1 MKMDTFTHSRL
12 EGDLVAR
19 GRNGAAPFSPDFAIW
34 ADTEARAL
42 PGDRSP
48 KLSLPRQGFSIPR
61 PRLRALM
68 AGLAGGGVITL
79 VAGPGYG
86 KTATVADLLLS
97 WEPTSAYLALDEDDR
112 DPERLL
118 VLLAQM
124 VDAVCPGVCDRI
136 EHVLSSDER
145 REEIR
150 SEAEGLLLDE
160 LRSQCSHGVALG
172 FDDLHSIEGSPA
184 EALLG
189 RFLAACPSEWL
200 VLASSRKR
208 LTLDLGFRANQ
219 GRMLDLGAR
228 RLRLTPTE
236 VAVWARSAWGLE
248 LTHTDARAVW
258 RMTEGWPVALV
269 LAGAHLGRRGQL
281 PNKSRLLGLSRHGRQ
296 LSEYLAKEFFS
307 SQEPATAAFFMEGF
321 PLERVVFPRDGAL
334 FSCGADPAERL
345 CEELVDGGFLV
356 ARTGHRTYA
365 LHRLVRDFAE
375 SRARTTHP
383 DNAAA
388 HIVRAASHLESAGEP
403 RAALALYLRS
413 GHLHLATGV
422 LRELMGS
429 SPNVA
434 QIIARPEWLAM
445 LPPEAVGTEPWLL
458 TLRARLLQDKG
469 DWREA
474 EPAFASARRHFER
487 AGERSGVFHA
497 AQGQAFCLYLL
508 GRYDE
513 CLSALTRAEAM
524 CSGAEE
530 RAEIN
535 VNIGSVLLGLCRWDD
550 AVERFELALV
560 GTSRERRQ
568 ALETRIAG
576 HRARLF
582 LLRGRHAIAREWA
595 VRAVRMSCD
604 QSALSHA
611 TMLNTA
617 ATLGYLSGCYEE
629 ARSQAE
635 AARALINARGLVF
648 LDAPSRLTLAGI
660 HMGTGDFRAAVDLL
674 RGSLEASV
682 QAGDIEAAVWAE
694 DMLAQLCRCNR
705 NPRRAL
711 EHHARALQL
720 IDGNSLSDA
729 DRTRVVCGL
738 GMDLCAAGRA
748 EEAMPHL
755 KKAEESSRRL
765 SFEASLSQA
774 QFYLGWLH
782 ACAGDEGS
790 ASRALSEALRLAQT
804 NRYVHF
810 YRLEARVATPI
821 LALCA
826 RFGLDEF
833 IEAEILPGLPRQR
846 VQYYRMLSEG
856 PTYPTDVPLGTSPPP
871 RMAPV
876 AQPAVS
882 LSDQESTL
890 NSAFDRLTSREVEIL
905 LMVAEGLPNKVI
917 ASRLYITEKTIKTH
931 TNNIYRKLEVSNR
944 LQAVL
949 RYQDYQRLP
958 AGKRATRHS
967 DRPPRGS

>member
-1 MKMDTFTHSRL
+1 MDTFTHRRP
-12 EGDLVAR
+12 EPDVVAR
-19 GRNGAAPFSPDFAIW
+19 RRNGAASFSPDFAIW

-42 PGDRSP
+42 PDDRSP
-48 KLSLPRQGFSIPR
+48 KLSMPRQGFSIPR

-68 AGLAGGGVITL
+68 VGLAGGGVITL

-86 KTATVADLLLS
+86 KTATMADLLNS
-97 WEPTSAYLALDEDDR
+97 WEHASAYLALDEDDR
-112 DPERLL
+112 DPERLVL
-118 VLLAQM
+118 LLAQM
-124 VDAVCPGVCDRI
+124 IDAVCPGAADRI
-136 EHVLSSDER
+136 ERVLSSGDS
-145 REEIR
+145 REETC

-160 LRSQCSHGVALG
+160 LRSERSRGIALG
-172 FDDLHSIEGSPA
+172 FDDLHSIEGSSA
-184 EALLG
+184 EKLLG
-189 RFLAACPSEWL
+189 RFLAACPAEWL

-208 LTLDLGFRANQ
+208 LTLDLGFRATQ
-219 GRMLDLGAR
+219 GRILDLGAR

-236 VAVWARSAWGLE
+236 VAVWARNAWGLE
-248 LTHTDARAVW
+248 LSHTDARAVW

-281 PNKSRLLGLSRHGRQ
+281 PTKSRLLGLSRHGRQ
-296 LSEYLAKEFFS
+296 LSEYLAREFFS
-307 SQEPATAAFFMEGF
+307 SQEPATAEFFMESF
-321 PLERVVFPRDGAL
+321 PLERVVFPRDGVL
-334 FSCGADPAERL
+334 FSCGADSAERL

-365 LHRLVRDFAE
+365 MHRLVRDFAE
-375 SRARTTHP
+375 SRARATHP
-383 DNAAA
+383 DSAASHLA
-388 HIVRAASHLESAGEP
+388 RAASHLESAGEP
-403 RAALALYLRS
+403 RTALALYLRS
-413 GHLHLATGV
+413 GRLNLATGV
-422 LRELMGS
+422 LRALMGA

-434 QIIARPEWLAM
+434 QVIARPEWLAL
-445 LPPEAVGTEPWLL
+445 LPPEAVRDEPWLL
-458 TLRARLLQDKG
+458 TLRARLLQDRG
-469 DWREA
+469 EWREA
-474 EPAFASARRHFER
+474 EPTFAGARRHFEQL
-487 AGERSGVFHA
+487 GERSGVFHA

-550 AVERFELALV
+550 AVERFELALI
-560 GTSRERRQ
+560 GASRERRQ

-582 LLRGRHAIAREWA
+582 LLRGRHTTASEWA
-595 VRAVRMSCD
+595 VRAVRMSSG

-617 ATLGYLSGCYEE
+617 ATLGYLSGSYEE
-629 ARSQAE
+629 ARAQAE
-635 AARALINARGLVF
+635 AARALIKTRGLAF

-660 HMGTGDFRAAVDLL
+660 RMGTGDFRGAVELL
-674 RGSLEASV
+674 RDSLEASV
-682 QAGDIEAAVWAE
+682 QAGDMEAAVWAE

-720 IDGNSLSDA
+720 IDDNSLSEA
-729 DRTRVVCGL
+729 DRSRVVCGI

-755 KKAEESSRRL
+755 RKAEESSRRL

-774 QFYLGWLH
+774 LFYVGWLH
-782 ACAGDEGS
+782 ARAGDEGQ
-790 ASRALSEALRLAQT
+790 ASRALGEALRLAQT

-826 RFGLDEF
+826 RFGVDEF
-833 IEAEILPGLPRQR
+833 IEDEVLPGLSQR
-846 VQYYRMLSEG
+846 RVHYYRMLADG
-856 PTYPTDVPLGTSPPP
+856 PTYPTDVPLGVLPPS
-871 RMAPV
+871 RLAPTPPTPV
-876 AQPAVS
+876 T
-882 LSDQESTL
+882 LSEQQSVL
-890 NSAFDRLTSREVEIL
+890 HGAFDRLTSRELEIL
-905 LMVAEGLPNKVI
+905 LMVAEGLPNKVV
-917 ASRLYITEKTIKTH
+917 ASRLFITEKTIKTH
-931 TNNIYRKLEVSNR
+931 TNNIYRKLGVSNR

-958 AGKRATRHS
+958 TGNGAARHS

>member
-1 MKMDTFTHSRL
+1 MDTFTHSKL
-12 EGDLVAR
+12 EADVLAH
-19 GRNGAAPFSPDFAIW
+19 GRTGAAPLSPEVAIW
-34 ADTEARAL
+34 ADTEAWAL

-61 PRLRALM
+61 PRLRAVM
-68 AGLAGGGVITL
+68 AGLAGGGVISL

-86 KTATVADLLLS
+86 KTATMADLLLS
-97 WEPTSAYLALDEDDR
+97 WEPTAAYLALDEDDR
-112 DPERLL
+112 DSERLL
-118 VLLAQM
+118 LLLAQM
-124 VDAVCPGVCDRI
+124 VDTVCPGVGDRV
-136 EHVLSSDER
+136 ERVLLSGEG
-145 REEIR
+145 REEAR
-150 SEAEGLLLDE
+150 SEAECALLDE
-160 LRSQCSHGVALG
+160 LRDQRCRGVALG
-172 FDDLHSIEGSPA
+172 FDDLHAIEGSPA
-184 EALLG
+184 EGLLG

-208 LTLDLGFRANQ
+208 LTLDLGFRASQ
-219 GRMLDLGAR
+219 GRKLDLGAR

-248 LTHTDARAVW
+248 LAHTDARAVW

-269 LAGAHLGRRGQL
+269 LAGAYLGRRGQL
-281 PNKSRLLGLSRHGRQ
+281 PTRSRLLSLSRHGRQ
-296 LSEYLAKEFFS
+296 LSEYLAREFFS
-307 SQEPATAAFFMEGF
+307 SQEPATAAFFMESF
-321 PLERVVFPRDGAL
+321 PLERVVFPRDGVL
-334 FSCGADPAERL
+334 FSCGAESAERL

-383 DNAAA
+383 DNAASL
-388 HIVRAASHLESAGEP
+388 IVRAATHLESAGEP

-413 GHLHLATGV
+413 GHPHLATGV
-422 LRELMGS
+422 LRVLLGS

-434 QIIARPEWLAM
+434 QMIARPEWLAL
-445 LPPEAVGTEPWLL
+445 LPPEVVGTEPWLL
-458 TLRARLLQDKG
+458 TLRARLLQDRG

-474 EPAFASARRHFER
+474 EPAFAAARRHFER
-487 AGERSGVFHA
+487 VGERSGVFHA
-497 AQGQAFCLYLL
+497 AHGQAFCLYLL
-508 GRYDE
+508 GRYEE
-513 CLSALTRAEAM
+513 CLLALTRAEAM
-524 CSGAEE
+524 CSGADE

-550 AVERFELALV
+550 AVERFELALI
-560 GTSRERRQ
+560 GASGEKRQ

-582 LLRGRHAIAREWA
+582 LLRGRHTIAREWA
-595 VRAVRMSCD
+595 ARAVRMSSG
-604 QSALSHA
+604 QTALSHA

-635 AARALINARGLVF
+635 AARALIKARGLAF

-660 HMGTGDFRAAVDLL
+660 HMGTGDFRGAVGLL
-674 RGSLEASV
+674 RGSLEVSV
-682 QAGDIEAAVWAE
+682 EAGDMEATVWAE

-705 NPRRAL
+705 NPTRAL
-711 EHHARALQL
+711 EHHVRALQL
-720 IDGNSLSDA
+720 IDGNSLSEA
-729 DRTRVVCGL
+729 DRARVVCGM

-748 EEAMPHL
+748 EEAMPYL
-755 KKAEESSRRL
+755 RKAEESSRRL
-765 SFEASLSQA
+765 SFEASLSQTL
-774 QFYLGWLH
+774 FYVGWLH
-782 ACAGDEGS
+782 ACTGDEGP
-790 ASRALSEALRLAQT
+790 ASRALNEALRLART

-826 RFGLDEF
+826 RFGFDDF
-833 IEAEILPGLPRQR
+833 IEAEILPGLSQQR
-846 VQYYRMLSEG
+846 VQYYRALSEG
-856 PTYPTDVPLGTSPPP
+856 STYPTDVPLGALPPS
-871 RMAPV
+871 RIASASQRPV
-876 AQPAVS
+876 A
-882 LSDQESTL
+882 LSDRESVL
-890 NSAFDRLTSREVEIL
+890 HSAFGRLTSRELEIL
-905 LMVAEGLPNKVI
+905 LMVAEGLPNKVV
-917 ASRLYITEKTIKTH
+917 ASRLFITEKTIKTH
-931 TNNIYRKLEVSNR
+931 TNNIYRKLGVSNR

-958 AGKRATRHS
+958 GGNGATRNS